1 LEDTRLILYRYHA
14 LRKFIFSKKDA
25 RKRVIKFIPYQVSI
39 TFTFMFSILI
49 IKAIDDSHPLAN
61 FHPV

>member
-1 LEDTRLILYRYHA
+1 
-14 LRKFIFSKKDA
+14 
-25 RKRVIKFIPYQVSI
+25 VIKFIPYQVSI